1 MAATALTRAPA
12 SLLPRRGAT
21 ASLPAS
27 TAARMRC
34 SLASASREV
43 SQPLCS
49 PDPGTSSPERTNELT
64 RCSMAPMVVG
74 RPKSSADLNRRSEEQ
89 TSELQSLM
97 RISYAVFCLK
107 KTNKQYI
114 TLHKE
119 HTQQP

>member
-21 ASLPAS
+21 ASLPDS

-64 RCSMAPMVVG
+64 RCSLAPLVVG
-74 RPKSSADLNRRSEEQ
+74 RPNSSDDLHRASREKDASPCERWCPAHALACDAAVMQ
-89 TSELQSLM
+89 GSL
-97 RISYAVFCLK
+97 RWAARASGV
-107 KTNKQYI
+107 
-114 TLHKE
+114 
-119 HTQQP
+119 